1 MALNPSGGME
11 GIVTPK
17 MVRVCGTIDAD
28 ASSPVH
34 DHSGGVGDAVRRDRI
49 RLGTATRRSGNR
61 QGGASSH
68 RFGDRGFF
76 RAPRSGRA
84 EVAGPFVQ
92 RQRPRPRG
100 TLARQRTRRQ
110 RLICPAS
117 RRRGASCHWS
127 SRPRTDS
134 TLTISSRPTKSSTTS
149 GWMRGSSSSSRP
161 PRRCFGSCDSDGPHG
176 NAGG

>member
-76 RAPRSGRA
+76 RAPVPGGPKLLVRSFNGSGHA
-84 EVAGPFVQ
+84 QEA
-92 RQRPRPRG
+92 RG
-100 TLARQRTRRQ
+100 TTAHPQTKVDLPGVKATW
-110 RLICPAS
+110 
-117 RRRGASCHWS
+117 ASCHWS
-127 SRPRTDS
+127 SRPARTV
-134 TLTISSRPTKSSTTS
+134 P
-149 GWMRGSSSSSRP
+149 
-161 PRRCFGSCDSDGPHG
+161 
-176 NAGG
+176 